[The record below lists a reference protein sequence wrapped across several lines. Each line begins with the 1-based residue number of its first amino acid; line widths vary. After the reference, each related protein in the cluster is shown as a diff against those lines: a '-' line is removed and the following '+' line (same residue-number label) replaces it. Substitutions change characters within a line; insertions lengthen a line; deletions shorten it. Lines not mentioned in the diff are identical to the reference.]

1 MALGKAR
8 RPLFWVYLTYWVLVF
23 FLLIQ
28 KAEVSGEGRGT
39 TEVQRVACREGDV
52 LESVVWFLGDF
63 GGRLETGDAMPT
75 SQPGPRSE

>member
-1 MALGKAR
+1 MALGKAH

-28 KAEVSGEGRGT
+28 KAEVSGEGCGT
-39 TEVQRVACREGDV
+39 TVQRVACREGDV
-52 LESVVWFLGDF
+52 FESVVWFLGDF
-63 GGRLETGDAMPT
+63 GGRPEAGDAMPI